1 MMSLEPPPAFK
12 MAQALTFVMLA
23 HALKSKCD
31 GPNLYV
37 IVLLAFLQT
46 VLQHLEGLAVLERT
60 IPWSNLGAF
69 LG

>member
-1 MMSLEPPPAFK
+1 
-12 MAQALTFVMLA
+12 MAQALTFAMLA